1 MGKPKQTSQPQNVG
15 NAFYSSFALAIATKI
30 DEYKSLWIN
39 EDKISNINSNGI
51 KEIQI
56 QTGKQADQ
64 YPSGAGKSNLLL
76 FNGNNNI
83 FNSYLKKITGISTIY
98 KNLAYVF
105 FNDAFIGDNVQSYP
119 NYGFEVKRTHIM
131 GWEYFGHLLDEITT
145 FDGTKQANPAVI
157 LYYILN
163 KIAGIEENLID
174 KNSFVEAAI
183 TLKQEKFGI
192 ALIINKENQ
201 LKDIIEEIIRHI
213 DATFY
218 FDIYIG
224 KYRIKLY
231 RKDYEENLLKDITE
245 KDYKD
250 LTFKKNSWQDL
261 YTHINLNYI
270 DPINYKKNSIY
281 ATNDAIRNMVKQDKI
296 QEVNFLCIQDKQLAI
311 NIMSREYKKYCM
323 PFAELTFK
331 ISSDSQISVFDTFNF
346 SNKELG
352 INKMVCR
359 IIEISA
365 DETDGGYYEIKAIED
380 IYSLTDYTLKINNE
394 VEISQIKSKEIS
406 ENSRV
411 LANVLVLNKDT
422 FKSEFNDPLIL
433 VLDTINNDYEEANI
447 DITRYKYNDFSGS
460 TEDYSELLEDL
471 EVTDNYINKIIIKN
485 KSFLKNLEQNE
496 LEFQN
501 GSRLININNEII
513 AYKKIIIN
521 ENQTELIDCIRYLNS
536 NESKYIHYKNSPVF
550 FMTELT
556 PIVLNNYNFNNDNQ
570 NINIKV
576 GNNLNFSREFTFPI
590 ENVNEI
596 INFPYEV
603 FNLKYDEVLKKITF
617 DVAIKNHNGAAIL
630 DSLEN
635 IEKLISSES
644 ETIPLDVSF
653 KIFLKYTDNTSEEI
667 ITNSNNI
674 TLVKALN
681 KFEMYI
687 IVLQNGFESN
697 KTYLI

>member
-1 MGKPKQTSQPQNVG
+1 
-15 NAFYSSFALAIATKI
+15 
-30 DEYKSLWIN
+30 
-39 EDKISNINSNGI
+39 
-51 KEIQI
+51 
-56 QTGKQADQ
+56 
-64 YPSGAGKSNLLL
+64 
-76 FNGNNNI
+76 
-83 FNSYLKKITGISTIY
+83 
-98 KNLAYVF
+98 
-105 FNDAFIGDNVQSYP
+105 
-119 NYGFEVKRTHIM
+119 
-131 GWEYFGHLLDEITT
+131 
-145 FDGTKQANPAVI
+145 
-157 LYYILN
+157 
-163 KIAGIEENLID
+163 
-174 KNSFVEAAI
+174 
-183 TLKQEKFGI
+183 
-192 ALIINKENQ
+192 
-201 LKDIIEEIIRHI
+201 
-213 DATFY
+213 
-218 FDIYIG
+218 
-224 KYRIKLY
+224 
-231 RKDYEENLLKDITE
+231 
-245 KDYKD
+245 
-250 LTFKKNSWQDL
+250 
-261 YTHINLNYI
+261 
-270 DPINYKKNSIY
+270 
-281 ATNDAIRNMVKQDKI
+281 MVKQDKI
-296 QEVNFLCIQDKQLAI
+296 QEINFLCIQDKQLAI

-394 VEISQIKSKEIS
+394 VEIPQIKSKEIS

-422 FKSEFNDPLIL
+422 FKSEFNDPAIL

-447 DITRYKYNDFSGS
+447 DIIRYKYNDFSGY
-460 TEDYSELLEDL
+460 TENYSGLLEDL
-471 EVTDNYINKIIIKN
+471 EVTNNYINKIIIKN

-501 GSRLININNEII
+501 GNKLININNEII
-513 AYKKIIIN
+513 SYRKIVVN

-556 PIVLNNYNFNNDNQ
+556 PLVLNNYDFNNDNQ

-596 INFPYEV
+596 INFPYKV
-603 FNLKYDEVLKKITF
+603 FNLNYDEVLKRITF
-617 DVAIKNHNGAAIL
+617 DVAIKNYSGAAIL

-644 ETIPLDVSF
+644 ETIPLGVSF

-687 IVLQNGFESN
+687 IVLQNGFESK

>member
-30 DEYKSLWIN
+30 DEYKSLWID

-64 YPSGAGKSNLLL
+64 YPSGAGKSSLLL

-83 FNSYLKKITGISTIY
+83 FNSYLKKITGISTMY

-131 GWEYFGHLLDEITT
+131 GWEYYGYLLDEITT

-163 KIAGIEENLID
+163 KIAGIDEDLID
-174 KNSFVEAAI
+174 KNSFVQAAI

-218 FDIYIG
+218 FDIYIS
-224 KYRIKLY
+224 KYRLKLY
-231 RKDYEENLLKDITE
+231 RKDYNENTLQDITE

-365 DETDGGYYEIKAIED
+365 DETDGGFYEIKAIED
-380 IYSLTDYTLKINNE
+380 IYSLTDYTLKINNN
-394 VEISQIKSKEIS
+394 VEIPQIKSKEIS

-422 FKSEFNDPLIL
+422 FKSEFNDPIVL
-433 VLDTINNDYEEANI
+433 VLDTINNDYEEADI
-447 DITRYKYNDFSGS
+447 DIIRYKYNEFSGS

-496 LEFQN
+496 LEFQT
-501 GSRLININNEII
+501 GKKLININNEII
-513 AYKKIIIN
+513 SYRKIVVN

-536 NESKYIHYKNSPVF
+536 NEAKYIHNKGSNVF
-550 FMTELT
+550 FLSELT
-556 PIVLNNYNFNNDNQ
+556 PLVLNNYDFNNDNQ

-596 INFPYEV
+596 INEPYQV
-603 FNLKYDEVLKKITF
+603 FNLNYNEILKEMRF
-617 DVAIKNHNGAAIL
+617 DVSIKNHDGAAKL

-635 IEKLISSES
+635 IEKLVSVESES
-644 ETIPLDVSF
+644 VPSNLSF
-653 KIFLKYTDNTSEEI
+653 KIFVNYQDGSSEEI
-667 ITNSNNI
+667 ITKNNVI
-674 TLVKALN
+674 NFNKAIN
-681 KFEMYI
+681 KFNTYI
-687 IVLQNGFESN
+687 IVKQNERESK